1 MLTKTTDDLRTTLLK
16 IITPLAVLS
25 DVIRALAGKLGI
37 EIPKIAKPGTPA
49 PKVPKPTP
57 PSKVVKTPGGRF
69 KPEGMKGPGFIK
81 EADAAKKLDD
91 VVKQSDDLLK
101 SAGRTSKFVRKIAVP
116 VGLVLDAVEVG
127 TVAMDKNKTKG
138 DVAASIGEKAT
149 AYGGA
154 ALGAKG
160 GAIAGGYAGA
170 LLGPVGAAVGAAV
183 GGLIGGIGGY
193 FAGEEVGQTV
203 IDKTA
208 GMSSGQEADQGV
220 SKVLEEFADLD
231 KQEREEF
238 YKAMSGGQQSIND
251 FIEANSGFLSGFT
264 DMGELVQVMQEVAK
278 NTNRSVEEI
287 ANLTRE

>member
-1 MLTKTTDDLRTTLLK
+1 MPFQISPGVNVTEKDLTNIVPAVATT
-16 IITPLAVLS
+16 V
-25 DVIRALAGKLGI
+25 
-37 EIPKIAKPGTPA
+37 
-49 PKVPKPTP
+49 
-57 PSKVVKTPGGRF
+57 
-69 KPEGMKGPGFIK
+69 
-81 EADAAKKLDD
+81 
-91 VVKQSDDLLK
+91 
-101 SAGRTSKFVRKIAVP
+101 
-116 VGLVLDAVEVG
+116 
-127 TVAMDKNKTKG
+127 
-138 DVAASIGEKAT
+138 
-149 AYGGA
+149 
-154 ALGAKG
+154 
-160 GAIAGGYAGA
+160 
-170 LLGPVGAAVGAAV
+170 
-183 GGLIGGIGGY
+183 GGIGGY